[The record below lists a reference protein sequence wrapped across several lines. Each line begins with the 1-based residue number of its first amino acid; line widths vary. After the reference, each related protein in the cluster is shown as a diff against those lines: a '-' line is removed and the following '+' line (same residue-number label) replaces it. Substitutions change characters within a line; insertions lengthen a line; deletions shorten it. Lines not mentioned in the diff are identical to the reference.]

1 MSKAPDQDDSS
12 GASLTVKGAPSDHV
26 LERLKAAVNA
36 NSDRA
41 LADAL
46 DLRPSAIS
54 TAKTRQTVPPSW
66 VLTAATKYNIS
77 ADWIWFGV
85 GPMKRGEAAETEA
98 LPAGLPP
105 LPVYQGPCQRCEWL
119 EQDLKIEREERRE
132 LQQELREM
140 REERRTL
147 ADENRGLLKANAD
160 LRVELERLRP
170 RAGPDETCN
179 GDKDDLQQSA

>member
-1 MSKAPDQDDSS
+1 MTTIGQRLR
-12 GASLTVKGAPSDHV
+12 SLRGQENQESFAN
-26 LERLKAAVNA
+26 RIGVNINTLRA
-36 NSDRA
+36 YEKDRNSPNADTIISICRA
-41 LADAL
+41 LNTSSEWL
-46 DLRPSAIS
+46 L
-54 TAKTRQTVPPSW
+54 
-66 VLTAATKYNIS
+66 
-77 ADWIWFGV
+77 FGE
-85 GPMKRGEAAETEA
+85 GPMERGEAAEAEA